1 MSDTVPDPPR
11 GAGLAAVSEAMDLL
25 DQAETWPALRAALES
40 AGLTRRLGA
49 HGMQRLADLWRA
61 RVVRGLG
68 DAALLAE
75 VRLWAEGGDYATHP
89 DGFLAPP
96 PADLAAEAARRGWFV
111 RPLAS
116 GGWVINPPAEV
127 PGSGRPLTLPDRQ

>member
-1 MSDTVPDPPR
+1 MSDTVPDPSPR
-11 GAGLAAVSEAMDLL
+11 ASLEAVRDAMDLMAR
-25 DQAETWPALRAALES
+25 AETWPQLREALEA

-49 HGMQRLADLWRA
+49 DGMQRLADLWRA
-61 RVVRGLG
+61 RLVRALG

-75 VRLWAEGGDYATHP
+75 IRVWAEGGDYATHP

-111 RPLAS
+111 RALAS
-116 GGWVINPPAEV
+116 GGWVLTPPATL
-127 PGSGRPLTLPDRQ
+127 PGAGGPLTLPDRR